1 MSKFRKVTK
10 YKINTKINFSGY
22 MLATNNW
29 KLKIKTLFTVTLKNM
44 KLLENSVY
52 ICDHGFLY
60 ISIAEVAK
68 NRKLKNRLHQN

>member
-44 KLLENSVY
+44 KLLE
-52 ICDHGFLY
+52 IILT
-60 ISIAEVAK
+60 K
-68 NRKLKNRLHQN
+68 